1 MVCEPTGGPTQ
12 FGRVMRNV
20 AVPLE
25 YAVKNTTSIVALSLL
40 LVSTAYAKESRVPN
54 YPATQ
59 AKGHG
64 RSFDD
69 CLTIAKL
76 RGLRMPADRNKP
88 QGLVGR
94 CMRGEPI

>member
-1 MVCEPTGGPTQ
+1 
-12 FGRVMRNV
+12 MRNV
-20 AVPLE
+20 AVPPE

-40 LVSTAYAKESRVPN
+40 LVSTADAKESRFPN